1 MGILIR
7 DVSALMW
14 GGDRKESR
22 DENEFYLER
31 QSFYIEDGI
40 IAGIGKEPEDFK
52 ADKVIE
58 GEGRLLMPGLVN
70 CHCHAYMTLFRNCAD
85 DLAFTDWL
93 FGHIS
98 PLEDKL
104 VAEDAYWG
112 AKLAILEMI
121 KSGTT
126 CFADMHMNIHQTTK
140 AVDETGIRAV
150 IGRGLVGDGKDE
162 GGKRRID
169 EALEELDKW
178 KGHPR
183 MTFLLAPHAPYTC
196 SQEYLKQVTAVAKEK
211 GLGMEIHLSES
222 ATEMENMEKERHMS
236 PIQYVKE
243 AGIFDVPV
251 LAAHCVNLSDED
263 RKILK
268 EEGVSVATNPVS
280 NMKLGNGF
288 ADVPAMLKEGI
299 RVCIGTDGAASNNS
313 LNMFHEMNMLGLIH
327 KGAYKKA
334 QCVSAAEVL
343 KAATIDGARAL
354 GLGNRIGSLAVGKQA
369 DLIMLDITLPQFNPQ
384 NNLISGLVYS
394 ANGSEVRT
402 VIVAGEVLM
411 EDGELKTMDA
421 EEILNEVN
429 ERARRIG
436 AVTKVN
442 F

>member
-7 DVSALMW
+7 DVNALMW
-14 GGDRKESR
+14 GGDKEGGN
-22 DENEFYLER
+22 ENEFYLER
-31 QSFYIEDGI
+31 SSFYIEGGI
-40 IAGIGKEPEDFK
+40 IAGIGEEPADFR
-52 ADKVIE
+52 ADKIIE
-58 GEGRLLMPGLVN
+58 GKGRLLMPGLIN

-98 PLEDKL
+98 PLEDKIEP
-104 VAEDAYWG
+104 EDAYWG

-126 CFADMHMNIHQTTK
+126 CFADMHMNIHQTTR
-140 AVDETGIRAV
+140 AVDEAGIRAV
-150 IGRGLVGDGKDE
+150 IGRGLVGDGEDE

-169 EALEELDKW
+169 EALEEFNKW
-178 KGHPR
+178 KTHQR

-196 SQEYLKQVTAVAKEK
+196 SQKYLRQVTEIAKEN
-211 GLGMEIHLSES
+211 GLGIEIHLSES
-222 ATEMENMEKERHMS
+222 MTEIENMKKERQIS

-251 LAAHCVNLSDED
+251 LAAHCVHLSDED

-268 EEGVSVATNPVS
+268 EENVSVATNPVS

-288 ADVPAMLKEGI
+288 ADVPAMLKNGI
-299 RVCIGTDGAASNNS
+299 RVCIGTDGAASNNA

-327 KGAYKKA
+327 KGANKEA
-334 QCVSAAEVL
+334 QCVSAMEVL

-354 GLGNRIGSLAVGKQA
+354 ELGNQIGSLAVGKQA
-369 DLIMLDITLPQFNPQ
+369 DLILIDTTKPQLNPE

-402 VIVAGEVLM
+402 VLAAGEILM
-411 EDGELKTMDA
+411 EDGEIKTMDA
-421 EEILNEVN
+421 EEIIKEVN
-429 ERARRIG
+429 ERAKRLG
-436 AVTKVN
+436 TV
-442 F
+442 